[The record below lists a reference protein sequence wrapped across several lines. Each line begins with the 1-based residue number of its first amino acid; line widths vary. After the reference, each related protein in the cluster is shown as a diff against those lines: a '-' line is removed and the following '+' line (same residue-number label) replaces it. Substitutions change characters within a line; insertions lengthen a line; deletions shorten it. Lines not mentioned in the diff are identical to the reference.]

1 MSDTFKSDFSRKMY
15 TISIDVYPN
24 GNAFSLSNIEEGYTP
39 TYQEM
44 IGALEIVKSAYLR
57 EHGAKVQ
64 EHYSKADKP

>member
-1 MSDTFKSDFSRKMY
+1 MSDTFKPDMTRKLY

-24 GNAFSLSNIEEGYTP
+24 ANVFGLSNIEEGYTP

-57 EHGAKVQ
+57 EHGAKVKD
-64 EHYSKADKP
+64 HFKPEQP

>member
-1 MSDTFKSDFSRKMY
+1 MSNTFKPDFSRKLY

-24 GNAFSLSNIEEGYTP
+24 GNVFGLSNMEEGYKATF
-39 TYQEM
+39 QEI

-64 EHYSKADKP
+64 HDYDKADKP